1 MMQGREEVR
10 PEKKGFE
17 KQDSGKICDCVKL
30 RSEQAQTGSWP
41 PRHHEMLHAVSTSI
55 SFGHIILCK
64 SSWRHD
70 GNFWKAKKLR
80 LTNNSICRISKE
92 QNWALELLFCSFH
105 TKNGLI
111 RGTYSVHTKY
121 MCGDKNRFYCA
132 SCS

>member
-1 MMQGREEVR
+1 MMQGREEAR

-30 RSEQAQTGSWP
+30 RSEQTQTGSWP
-41 PRHHEMLHAVSTSI
+41 HGHHEMLHAVSTNI

-70 GNFWKAKKLR
+70 GDFWKAKKLR
-80 LTNNSICRISKE
+80 LINNIICRISEE
-92 QNWALELLFCSFH
+92 QNWARELLFCSSH
-105 TKNGLI
+105 KERLDKI
-111 RGTYSVHTKY
+111 YTKY
-121 MCGDKNRFYCA
+121 VGECEDKNRYYCA